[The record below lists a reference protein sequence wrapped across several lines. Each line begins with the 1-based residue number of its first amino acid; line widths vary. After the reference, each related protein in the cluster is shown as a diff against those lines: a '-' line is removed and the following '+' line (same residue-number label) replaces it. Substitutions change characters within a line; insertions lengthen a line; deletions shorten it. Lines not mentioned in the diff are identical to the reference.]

1 LKLTEESSM
10 ETLVYARA
18 DNEMKRK
25 AIERVS
31 TVTGTV
37 SPEAEEATWDGKEE
51 MIKRLLG
58 LG

>member
-1 LKLTEESSM
+1 M